1 MTVATNYNLIADKI
15 ISDVKNG
22 LIKPGE
28 QLLPQ
33 REFAYLH
40 DIAPSTAS
48 RVYAE
53 LVKRGVAVGEVGR
66 GTFIRAFDQIPAAL
80 GEPAKEPINMQ
91 LNFSVLPEQ
100 AEIMADYIKPL
111 SRADVL
117 EQSLYPVGVE
127 ETEKNRKITAD
138 FLSNQ
143 NWKVDQSSILY
154 TNGGRQGLTAAMAAT
169 ASIGERIGVEQLTYT
184 IVKGIAERLGIHLV
198 PLEMDEDGI
207 CINALR
213 KTHEKTPL
221 KSIYFQTYLQNP
233 LGINMPKARQNEFAD
248 FLKEKNIIGIED
260 AVYAFLADQPSF
272 ASIAPENTIYVDSL
286 SKRLSPGLGYGFVVT
301 PQKLKNK
308 MIAALRMGGWTTSS
322 ISFAICQQ
330 LLDDGAVARIA
341 KLRQKDA
348 KMRQSIAH
356 EILSDLEFQTD
367 PRSYNIWLYL
377 PDNWRADEFAAHLSK
392 LGVAVT
398 PASSFSVDPGNAPNA
413 IRLALAP
420 PSVDDLKMGLNI
432 VHDLATSKTS

>member
-1 MTVATNYNLIADKI
+1 MIAATNYNLIADKI

-22 LIKPGE
+22 IIKPGE

-66 GTFIRAFDQIPAAL
+66 GTFIRAFDQVPAAL

-100 AEIMADYIKPL
+100 AEIMADYIKPF
-111 SRADVL
+111 SRVDVL

-127 ETEKNRKITAD
+127 ETEKNRQITAD
-138 FLSNQ
+138 FLSNT

-169 ASIGERIGVEQLTYT
+169 ASIGERVGVEHLTYT
-184 IVKGIAERLGIHLV
+184 VVKGIAERLGIHLV
-198 PLEMDEDGI
+198 PLEMDDQGI
-207 CINALR
+207 CIDALR

-233 LGINMPKARQNEFAD
+233 LGINMSNTRQMEFAA
-248 FLKEKNIIGIED
+248 FLKEQDVIGIED
-260 AVYAFLADQPSF
+260 AVYAFLADQPAF
-272 ASIAPENTIYVDSL
+272 AARAPEQTIYVDSL

-301 PQKLKNK
+301 PQRLKDK

-330 LLDDGAVARIA
+330 LMDDGAVKRIA
-341 KLRQKDA
+341 TLRQKDA
-348 KMRQSIAH
+348 KKRQTIAAK
-356 EILSDLEFQTD
+356 ILSGLHFHSD
-367 PRSYNIWLYL
+367 PRSYNLWLYI
-377 PDNWRADEFAAHLSK
+377 PESWRADEFAAHLSK

-398 PASSFSVDPGNAPNA
+398 PASSFSVEPGSAPNA

-420 PSVDDLKMGLNI
+420 PSLEDLELGLTI
-432 VHDLATSKTS
+432 IRDLALSNIS

>member
-15 ISDVKNG
+15 ISDVKKG
-22 LIKPGE
+22 IIKPGE

-66 GTFIRAFDQIPAAL
+66 GTFIRAFDQIPASL

-117 EQSLYPVGVE
+117 EKSLYPVGVE

-138 FLSNQ
+138 FLSTND
-143 NWKVDQSSILY
+143 WKVDQSSILY

-169 ASIGERIGVEQLTYT
+169 ASIGDRVGVEQLTYT
-184 IVKGIAERLGIHLV
+184 VVKGIAERLGIHLV
-198 PLEMDEDGI
+198 PLEMDKDGI
-207 CINALR
+207 SIEALK

-233 LGINMPKARQNEFAD
+233 LGINMPKARQHEFAD
-248 FLKEKNIIGIED
+248 FLKEENIIGIED
-260 AVYAFLADQPSF
+260 AVYAFLADQPSL
-272 ASIAPENTIYVDSL
+272 ASLAPDNTIYVDSL

-322 ISFAICQQ
+322 ISFAICQR
-330 LLDDGAVARIA
+330 LIEAGAVTRIA

-348 KMRQSIAH
+348 KNRQSIAH
-356 EILSDLEFQTD
+356 KILSGLEFQSD
-367 PRSYNIWLYL
+367 PRSYNLWLYL
-377 PDNWRADEFAAHLSK
+377 PENWRADEFAAHLSK

-413 IRLALAP
+413 IRIALAP
-420 PSVDDLKMGLNI
+420 PSIDDLKLGLNI
-432 VHDLATSKTS
+432 IRDLATGKMS